1 MTSKPVLIKECI
13 LVDQKFNDLYESIDV
28 AGKLLLD
35 NGYIEQEYIESMKEK
50 VVEHSY
56 TTYLP
61 GAGIAIPHG
70 MSAGFKYIKYTG
82 ISVLQIP
89 EGVDWLDEKVY
100 IVIAIAADSD
110 EHIPIMTKISDAIDT
125 DKDAEKLWKINSVDE
140 IFSIFS
146 SE

>member
-1 MTSKPVLIKECI
+1 
-13 LVDQKFNDLYESIDV
+13 
-28 AGKLLLD
+28 
-35 NGYIEQEYIESMKEK
+35 
-50 VVEHSY
+50 
-56 TTYLP
+56 
-61 GAGIAIPHG
+61 

-110 EHIPIMTKISDAIDT
+110 EHIPIMRKISDAIET
-125 DKDAEKLWKINSVDE
+125 EKDAEKLWKINSVDE